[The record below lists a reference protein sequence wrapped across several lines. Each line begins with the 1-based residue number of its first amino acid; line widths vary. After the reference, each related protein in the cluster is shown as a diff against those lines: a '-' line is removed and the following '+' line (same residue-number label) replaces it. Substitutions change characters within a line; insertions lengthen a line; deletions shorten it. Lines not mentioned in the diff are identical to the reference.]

1 MRDGGTGRMS
11 NGDTISTVSTPS
23 SQVSTTHES
32 NLWDNASNNQQCG
45 LYENDTLNNQE
56 GVLYE
61 IGVPGDQQGVLYEIS
76 VPGDHQCVL
85 YKIVGERKESSAT
98 REAFEATCPVSRHLA
113 LAVALT

>member
-1 MRDGGTGRMS
+1 MRDS
-11 NGDTISTVSTPS
+11 DTVSTVSTPS
-23 SQVSTTHES
+23 SQVSTTRES

-45 LYENDTLNNQE
+45 LYENKTLNNQE

-61 IGVPGDQQGVLYEIS
+61 IGVPGDQQGVLYEI
-76 VPGDHQCVL
+76 GA
-85 YKIVGERKESSAT
+85 RNESSAT